1 MGIVNPSKSAMA
13 SPIVCV
19 LKGKD
24 GKDGVCLAVDYRY
37 VNRYT
42 LGDAF
47 PGTDM
52 ENLIQKIG
60 QSNWISTF
68 DVKGAYWQIEI
79 KPEHQWLT
87 AFVWYGGLYEFT
99 RAPFGQ
105 KNSGNTFMRA
115 VQQILNPLRH
125 FAANYVDDMSFF
137 SKCWTGHLEHLDKFL
152 QAIKKSG
159 LTLNLKKCCFA
170 QKEVRFVGRIVG
182 LGQQRPDP
190 QRLTAIEKMKAP
202 ETKKQLRQILGF
214 FSYFREY
221 IPNFAELAKPLTDL
235 TSKRVPM

>member
-1 MGIVNPSKSAMA
+1 MGKTESVWLLTI
-13 SPIVCV
+13 
-19 LKGKD
+19 D
-24 GKDGVCLAVDYRY
+24 
-37 VNRYT
+37 T

-87 AFVWYGGLYEFT
+87 AFVWDGGLYEFT

-115 VQQILNPLRH
+115 VNPLCH

-170 QKEVRFVGRIVG
+170 QKEVRFVGLAADRRD
-182 LGQQRPDP
+182 GQTEIEMQHV
-190 QRLTAIEKMKAP
+190 QLTAVVLCSLNCSVMI
-202 ETKKQLRQILGF
+202 
-214 FSYFREY
+214 
-221 IPNFAELAKPLTDL
+221 
-235 TSKRVPM
+235 